1 MAKSLS
7 WVAFYRCFGK
17 LIIKRSLLISVV
29 TSNLVT
35 TLAQSAC
42 VLGVGECWWLLVNRS
57 FIIILTSC
65 YIVGGLYLPSLYCHK
80 VMTLLRYS
88 LADYDLQRAVCLS
101 FWQVTLSSLSL
112 LSLFVFFS
120 VSSLSPISLLSPF
133 SLPSLSPL
141 SLLSLL
147 SLFSISSLS
156 LLPLFSLLYLF
167 SLSSLSLLSFFS
179 VISSL
184 WSLVTLKEG

>member
-80 VMTLLRYS
+80 VMTLLGPALLIMIYS
-88 LADYDLQRAVCLS
+88 VQSVCLS
-101 FWQVTLSSLSL
+101 DKLLSL

-184 WSLVTLKEG
+184 

>member
-112 LSLFVFFS
+112 LSLF
-120 VSSLSPISLLSPF
+120 SLSSF
-133 SLPSLSPL
+133 SSL

-147 SLFSISSLS
+147 SLFSLPSLS
-156 LLPLFSLLYLF
+156 LLSPFSLSSLSSLSPLSLLYLF
-167 SLSSLSLLSFFS
+167 SISSPSFLSPLSLLSLFS
-179 VISSL
+179 LSPLSL
-184 WSLVTLKEG
+184 LCNF

>member
-1 MAKSLS
+1 MLRKINYQTKS
-7 WVAFYRCFGK
+7 VNFCRNIQPGDYVGPV
-17 LIIKRSLLISVV
+17 SLR
-29 TSNLVT
+29 
-35 TLAQSAC
+35 A
-42 VLGVGECWWLLVNRS
+42 GCWWLLVNRS

-133 SLPSLSPL
+133 SLPSP

-147 SLFSISSLS
+147 SLFSLSSLS
-156 LLPLFSLLYLF
+156 SLSPLSLLYLF
-167 SLSSLSLLSFFS
+167 SISSPSFLSPLSLLSLFS
-179 VISSL
+179 LSPLSL
-184 WSLVTLKEG
+184 LCNF